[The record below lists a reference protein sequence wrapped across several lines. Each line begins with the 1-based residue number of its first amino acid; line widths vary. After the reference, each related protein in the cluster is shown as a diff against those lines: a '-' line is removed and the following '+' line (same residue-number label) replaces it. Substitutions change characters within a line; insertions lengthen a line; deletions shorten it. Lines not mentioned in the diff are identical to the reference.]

1 MSLVIW
7 CKDSRAK
14 VLTTLAPVL
23 AGFQGLDIKVVNDVT
38 TPPKVQGAV
47 VILALGNDPKLTME
61 AMKVTPKG
69 RTTTSLRG
77 GYFGH
82 ESLGCPIMF
91 SYSPGIAD
99 MDYGRY
105 VDLLTDV
112 GTACRFA
119 KTGSKHAVLGEY
131 KYVDDFREVI
141 ARVEQLYAETGKPV
155 ESTLDLETVGLDPYK
170 LPEEGHPG
178 AYIVTVQLSVEI
190 GKSYVLRFAS
200 KAKEEIGFTDMELL
214 EQLAWILSTDKISMG
229 GANLKFDLHWI
240 AVRAK
245 LECTNFK
252 FDTTLVGSLLDE
264 NRSNGLDVHVKIYAP
279 ELGGYSDEFDKKIDK
294 SRMDLVPV
302 DTMLPY
308 AGGDTDGCLRVRKQ
322 MKADLLKDRRLAGFY
337 VNILHPSARAFEM
350 VERGGVMVDMDA
362 YKELES
368 DLHKELDT
376 LTTAA
381 RSIIGGRIVA
391 KHHDPDKR
399 GGLNLTKASLLVD
412 FMFSPMGLNL
422 KPQMTTEKSGAPST
436 ALEHLMMFKDVPEA
450 KEFVGLLKNYSSAT
464 KTLQTYVHGF
474 QKHIRSDG
482 NFHPSYYFFAGNKDE
497 GEGGTN
503 TGRLSCKDPAFQC
516 LKGDSQV
523 TTSQGLQS
531 IADIVDGYAKGR
543 EFKVLTH
550 TGKWKPVV
558 GVYKNGVRPVF
569 DVRFG
574 TGKIVTSTE
583 NHPYLTSRGW
593 VRTDQLKPG
602 DICYELRTP
611 NEGLHQ
617 PNVLQLDSNEES
629 LHKSDQQRLAT
640 VRGQRDQGLREVG
653 EVLQLSSGHGGEAC
667 CGVECGAQGC
677 ERGLRTPELRVGAA
691 EKASEQSHQ
700 QQEDHPQRSNED
712 RSRVGIRGGD
722 QSGTVALSALCGDVD
737 GASLDEG
744 YPWDRSVFQEVEVV
758 SITPAGECET
768 FDLTIQDSHS
778 FVANGVIVHNTIP
791 KHTKW
796 AKKLRRCF
804 PAPPGMLV
812 LENDY
817 SQGELRV
824 IACLANEETMIE
836 AYRQNMDLH
845 VITSGRFA
853 GYSYEDMMKLKK
865 ENKELFDSIR
875 QLGKAGNFG
884 LIYGMGAE
892 GFQAY
897 AEGNYGVKLALEE
910 AAKFRN
916 GFFETYHKLPVYHKD
931 YKAFAKKNGYVV
943 SPLGRMRHLPLINS
957 VKGDVR
963 ATAERQS
970 INSPVQ
976 GCLSDMLIWAIS
988 ISHQRGWFES
998 SPCFGAIHDA
1008 KYTYIP
1014 EDNHEFYIERELEV
1028 MESLPFEK
1036 VGWKPQL
1043 VFTAD
1048 AKFGKT
1054 MADLKEYERKKA

>member
-7 CKDSRAK
+7 CKDSQAK

-178 AYIVTVQLSVEI
+178 AYIVTVQISVEI
-190 GKSYVLRFAS
+190 GKSYVKRFDS
-200 KAKEEIGFTDMELL
+200 KELEEAGFTDMALL
-214 EQLAWILSTDKISMG
+214 EQLAWILSSEKVSMG

-240 AVRAK
+240 AVRAG
-245 LECTNFK
+245 LECTNFR

-294 SRMDLVPV
+294 SRMDLVPA

-308 AGGDTDGCLRVRKQ
+308 AGGDTDGCLRVRKA
-322 MKADLLKDRRLAGFY
+322 MKADLLKDNRLAGFY

-436 ALEHLMMFKDVPEA
+436 ALEHLLMFKDVPEA
-450 KEFVGLLKNYSSAT
+450 AEFVGLLKNYSSAT
-464 KTLQTYVHGF
+464 KTLQTYVYGF

-503 TGRLSCKDPAFQC
+503 TGRLSCKDPAFQ
-516 LKGDSQV
+516 
-523 TTSQGLQS
+523 
-531 IADIVDGYAKGR
+531 
-543 EFKVLTH
+543 
-550 TGKWKPVV
+550 
-558 GVYKNGVRPVF
+558 
-569 DVRFG
+569 
-574 TGKIVTSTE
+574 
-583 NHPYLTSRGW
+583 
-593 VRTDQLKPG
+593 
-602 DICYELRTP
+602 
-611 NEGLHQ
+611 
-617 PNVLQLDSNEES
+617 
-629 LHKSDQQRLAT
+629 
-640 VRGQRDQGLREVG
+640 
-653 EVLQLSSGHGGEAC
+653 
-667 CGVECGAQGC
+667 
-677 ERGLRTPELRVGAA
+677 
-691 EKASEQSHQ
+691 
-700 QQEDHPQRSNED
+700 
-712 RSRVGIRGGD
+712 
-722 QSGTVALSALCGDVD
+722 
-737 GASLDEG
+737 
-744 YPWDRSVFQEVEVV
+744 
-758 SITPAGECET
+758 
-768 FDLTIQDSHS
+768 
-778 FVANGVIVHNTIP
+778 TIP

-853 GYSYEDMMKLKK
+853 GYSYEDMLKLKK

-957 VKGDVR
+957 VKSDVR

-1008 KYTYIP
+1008 KYAYIP

-1028 MESLPFEK
+1028 MENLPFEK

-1043 VFTAD
+1043 TFTAD

-1054 MADLKEYERKKA
+1054 MADLKEYDRKKA